1 MSILKYAAGVPVVA
15 AVVASLYGGLSYV
28 NGLQNVIEQ
37 NEKTL
42 IVLEQ
47 TIKANKS
54 EMEMRLDGE
63 ITTISQWATS
73 NFEKGDIRISNME
86 AQMIR
91 AREELTRE
99 IASINVM
106 IAKAVLLGE
115 SLRDGQYKLASEA
128 EVRALEEMVRTAGD
142 KLRQLGYDMKELT
155 RQLAGGY

>member
-42 IVLEQ
+42 IVMEQ
-47 TIKANKS
+47 TIKSNKT
-54 EMEMRLDGE
+54 EINMRVDGE
-63 ITTISQWATS
+63 VSTIMQWGNG
-73 NFEKGDIRISNME
+73 NFENDNIRISNME

-115 SLRDGQYKLASEA
+115 SLRDAQYKLASEA
-128 EVRALEEMVRTAGD
+128 EVRALEELVRSAGD